1 MPLLV
6 HAFVSLEHLDVHVTL
21 VSQATMQTLL
31 DFAKHATVILSTL
44 YHRTAPMEC
53 VHAFVVL
60 WEQLAMDAL
69 LDITSP

>member
-31 DFAKHATVILSTL
+31 DFAKVTL
-44 YHRTAPMEC
+44 FWCMWVCRQNYGLKQID
-53 VHAFVVL
+53 FG
-60 WEQLAMDAL
+60 
-69 LDITSP
+69 S